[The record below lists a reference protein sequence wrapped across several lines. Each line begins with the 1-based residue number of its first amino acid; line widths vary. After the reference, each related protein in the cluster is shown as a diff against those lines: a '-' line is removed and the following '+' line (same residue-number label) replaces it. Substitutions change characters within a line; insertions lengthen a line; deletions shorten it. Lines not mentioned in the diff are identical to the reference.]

1 MSTELFRKYID
12 ILKEGSEEVVVPTIS
27 EITRLKIALQEL
39 EAVLSNY
46 EGRINEA
53 TTPPPV
59 PPTPPPTPPSS
70 PSYLSRLLSSPAV
83 QDAAAIA
90 KTSFRKNKRSAT
102 RGAWQA
108 TAAAVTFEIL
118 TGLYDWFT
126 SKKLDSLR
134 PGDQEII
141 KKNIPIILP
150 YTAPDKLRTLD
161 PDLKFRL
168 LHVVELLEKLGMS
181 LGAPPPVQN
190 EDIDPESEPVE
201 APESQADREFLN
213 LLDRA
218 YDQIDES
225 DQMAMKRFV
234 LQNMHLLS
242 EAEQMAVRRDML
254 SEIDWDTAAQL
265 AGAGVAG
272 AAFMKAPG
280 WIAGGYQ
287 AAKDKMTKQAR
298 KEAEIEAAKKAAGT
312 AADEATAAIDAAN
325 QENIRI
331 TAQNNADEL
340 AVNQENARITRQNA
354 EAERRWRASP
364 ASTRGPRPTPT
375 DLKPPPTPKPLVP
388 VPEMPLALKSPRRGP
403 TDRLAAATGRLG
415 MANPKTAKLIAGAL
429 ALTGMAVS
437 AYYYYKLSVETGKET
452 INIANDYVQ
461 KEVQEIKIKEELF
474 KRASQMTDEELAE
487 LLLKNPEEYLKY
499 AKVVMEF
506 CSGHP
511 NNPKCQ
517 KDLAKLCADQTLT
530 ALNGGPLA
538 GCRAVQATANQ

>member
-161 PDLKFRL
+161 PDLRFRL

-181 LGAPPPVQN
+181 LGAPPTVQN
-190 EDIDPESEPVE
+190 EDIDPESEPDE
-201 APESQADREFLN
+201 APEPQADQEFLN
-213 LLDRA
+213 LLDKA
-218 YDQIDES
+218 YAEISES
-225 DQMAMKRFV
+225 DQMAIKRFV

-242 EAEQMAVRRDML
+242 EAEQMSVRRDML
-254 SEIDWDTAAQL
+254 SEIDWTDAAAL
-265 AGAGVAG
+265 VGAGAVGGLV
-272 AAFMKAPG
+272 PG
-280 WIAGGYQ
+280 WIAGGYK

-298 KEAEIEAAKKAAGT
+298 IEAEIEAAKKAAGT
-312 AADEATAAIDAAN
+312 AADKATAAIDAAN

-364 ASTRGPRPTPT
+364 SATRGPRPTPT
-375 DLKPPPTPKPLVP
+375 DLKPPPTPAALKP
-388 VPEMPLALKSPRRGP
+388 VPEMPLALKAPRRGP
-403 TDRLAAATGRLG
+403 LDRGAAVVGRAG
-415 MANPKTAKLIAGAL
+415 MANPKTAKLIAGAT
-429 ALTGMAVS
+429 ALVGIAAA
-437 AYYYYKLSVETGKET
+437 AYYYYKLTVETGKET
-452 INIANDYVQ
+452 MNIANDYVQ

-474 KRASQMTDEELAE
+474 KRSAQMTDAELAE
-487 LLLKNPEEYLKY
+487 LLLKNPEEYLKWG
-499 AKVVMEF
+499 KFEMNH

-511 NNPKCQ
+511 NDPICKTRM
-517 KDLAKLCADQTLT
+517 AKLCADQTLKE
-530 ALNGGPLA
+530 LNGGPLA
-538 GCRAVQATANQ
+538 GCRAAQATANQ